1 MIFGTPFQ
9 ESSLRLLLLGSGELG
24 REVAIEA
31 MRLGVEVIA
40 CDSYANAP
48 AMQFAQRAHVI
59 NMQDP
64 RELRRVIELER
75 PHFVVPEVEAIAT
88 SELVKLEAEG
98 HKIVPSARAANL
110 TMDREGIREL
120 AATELG
126 LATSPYRFANTL
138 EEVIAG
144 VAAVGLPC
152 VLKPLMS
159 SSGKGQS
166 VIRTEADIENAW
178 NIALRDSRG
187 ASSRVIV
194 EGFVNF
200 DTEITLLTVQHKDG
214 VYFCDPIGHRQDQ
227 GDYVESWQP
236 QALSPHVLQEAQRM
250 ADAVTKGVGGYG
262 IFGVE
267 FFIEGEKVYFS
278 EVSPRPHDTGMVTI
292 SSQDL
297 TQFELHVRAI
307 LGLPIVDAFQRGPS
321 ASAVIRV
328 NHAGENPRFEGVAEA
343 MAVDPTV
350 RVRLFGKPVGRPLRR
365 MGVVTARAESTDE
378 ARRIAEHAAS
388 LIRVTFD
395 SEA

>member
-1 MIFGTPFQ
+1 MDFGTPFQ
-9 ESSLRLLLLGSGELG
+9 PSSLRLLLLGSGELG
-24 REVAIEA
+24 REVVIEA

-40 CDSYANAP
+40 CDSYENAP
-48 AMQFAQRAHVI
+48 AMQFAHRSHVF
-59 NMQDP
+59 NMQDA
-64 RELRRVIELER
+64 EALRRVVELEK
-75 PHFVVPEVEAIAT
+75 PDLIVPEIEAIAT
-88 SELVKLEAEG
+88 AELLRLEAEG
-98 HKIVPSARAANL
+98 HRVIPSARAAHL
-110 TMDREGIREL
+110 TMDREGIRRL
-120 AATELG
+120 AAEELDI
-126 LATSPYRFANTL
+126 ATSPYRFADTL

-144 VAAVGLPC
+144 VDAVGLPC

-166 VIRTEADIENAW
+166 VIRTTEDIETAW
-178 NIALRDSRG
+178 NVALRDSRG
-187 ASSRVIV
+187 TSSRVIV

-214 VYFCDPIGHRQDQ
+214 VYFCDPIGHRQDA

-236 QALSPHVLQEAQRM
+236 QALSSSVLKEAQRM
-250 ADAVTKGVGGYG
+250 ADAVTKAVGGHG

-267 FFIEGEKVYFS
+267 FFIEGEDVYFS

-328 NHAGENPRFEGVAEA
+328 DESGTNPRYEGVEAA
-343 MAVDPTV
+343 MASHPTV
-350 RVRLFGKPVGRPLRR
+350 RVRLFGKPTGRPYRR
-365 MGVVTARAESTDE
+365 MGVVTARGNSTDE

-388 LIRVTFD
+388 LIRVRFD
-395 SEA
+395 A